1 MHVIPEKLCD
11 LAQTCLDAS
20 QAVGDAWT
28 AGEGDMEIDSAAAGN
43 VSSGYDLVSAHSEV
57 ADAAATAMGR
67 LASVLEHDMDGL
79 YQCAFDFSCTDEVEG
94 AKYKSKTPIIPGF
107 PGLFG
112 AV

>member
-20 QAVGDAWT
+20 QEVGDAWT
-28 AGEGDMEIDSAAAGN
+28 GGEGTMEIDSTAAGN
-43 VSSGYDLVSAHSEV
+43 VSSGYDLIAAHADV
-57 ADAAATAMGR
+57 AGAAATAMGR

-79 YQCAFDFSCTDEVEG
+79 YQCAFDFSGTDEAEG
-94 AKYKSKTPIIPGF
+94 AKYRSKVPFIPGI
-107 PGLFG
+107 FG